1 MTKLT
6 RKYIIDSNSYRAI
19 KIQLPT
25 VVVDRLSNTIGIE
38 TYRTHDCN
46 NDFIITEEANVEL
59 SEKHENSKIHNFTG
73 KVNVVFVRNSTGLT
87 AIVNLDGLTYKIK
100 RDESNISWYT
110 KGNQVLTITVR
121 NRKVVDLC
129 DNL

>member
-1 MTKLT
+1 MKKLT
-6 RKYIIDSNSYRAI
+6 RKYIIDSNSDRAI

-25 VVVDRLSNTIGIE
+25 AVVDRLSNTVGIE

-59 SEKHENSKIHNFTG
+59 AEKHENNRIMNFTG
-73 KVNVVFVRNSTGLT
+73 KVNVVFVRNSIGLT

-100 RDESNISWYT
+100 KDENNISWFT
-110 KGNQVLTITVR
+110 KGNQVLTITIR

>member
-25 VVVDRLSNTIGIE
+25 AVVDRLSNTIGIE
-38 TYRTHDCN
+38 TYRTHDCD
-46 NDFIITEEANVEL
+46 NDFIITEETSVEL
-59 SEKHENSKIHNFTG
+59 AEKREHSKIYNFTG
-73 KVNVVFVRNSTGLT
+73 KANVVFVRNSTGLT

-100 RDESNISWYT
+100 RDEINSSCYI
-110 KGNQVLTITVR
+110 KGNQVVSITVR
-121 NRKVVDLC
+121 NRKVLNLC